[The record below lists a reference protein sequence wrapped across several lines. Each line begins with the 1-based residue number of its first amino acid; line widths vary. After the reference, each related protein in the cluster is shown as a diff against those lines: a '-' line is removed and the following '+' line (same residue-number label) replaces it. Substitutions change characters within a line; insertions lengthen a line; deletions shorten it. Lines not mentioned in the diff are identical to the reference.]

1 MNQEQIISELQ
12 KNHQSFIAY
21 LNALSE
27 EAFNFKYLDKWTA
40 GQQLAHIVL
49 CVKPLVT
56 VFGLERTM
64 LEQKFGKL
72 NRAGL
77 SFDQLLAAYLE
88 KFTEGGKA
96 PENYVPEEITFE
108 KRAVLIQNLE
118 ELISEL
124 CRKLSHFTED
134 DLDSLCIPH
143 PLLGMLSLREM
154 LYNAIYHVEH
164 HHKAAIRNL
173 QYQSIA

>member
-1 MNQEQIISELQ
+1 MNQDKIKIELRARHHAFIIYINEL
-12 KNHQSFIAY
+12 N
-21 LNALSE
+21 E
-27 EAFNFKYLDKWTA
+27 DTFNYKYQDKWTA

-164 HHKAAIRNL
+164 HHKASIRNL
-173 QYQSIA
+173 QLHL